1 MNINKKRA
9 GIATGVLAAVTM
21 LIAPAAFAANTL
33 SVDGTTSPV
42 GDVAVSGVNKGTLNF
57 ETDYAVPADCT
68 TAAVTGTV
76 RRGVSVTSGT
86 TIGKISNLTFTN
98 CTATA
103 LKYGVIIEKN
113 TNVGKPAVWD
123 IVAEETPAKNQRYVD
138 VSIRNISVK
147 MHSTGSGAWVCSL
160 KAEADS
166 APAVFDQ
173 VTQEIAIDTRVS
185 YPFEITAYDGSNTT
199 DRKVALPSPLDDPLA
214 DGTCVNQI
222 YTDDRA
228 DMWGTFTL
236 DTPGVGGI
244 HF

>member
-57 ETDYAVPADCT
+57 ETDYAVPASCT

-76 RRGVSVTSGT
+76 RRGAAVATGT
-86 TIGKISNLTFTN
+86 TIGKISNLTFTD
-98 CTATA
+98 CEATD
-103 LKYGVIIEKN
+103 LEYGVIIEKDN
-113 TNVGKPAVWD
+113 NAGAAAVWD

-138 VSIRNISVK
+138 ISIRNIGVK

-160 KAEADS
+160 GAVAAS
-166 APAVFDQ
+166 VPATFDQ
-173 VTQEIAIDTRVS
+173 ITQEIAIDTRAT
-185 YPFEITAYDGSNTT
+185 YPFAITAYDGSNTT
-199 DRKVALPSPLDDPLA
+199 NRKVALPPTPN
-214 DGTCVNQI
+214 GTCVNQI
-222 YTDDRA
+222 YTGDAA